1 MGKHI
6 VPAVFADW
14 TLAGGSVLAATMRA
28 VNCGSSIVGA
38 NILGTRPCA
47 TKAFACLPLFGAELC
62 GFGSGK

>member
-6 VPAVFADW
+6 VPAVLADW
-14 TLAGGSVLAATMRA
+14 TLAGGSVRAATLRA
-28 VNCGSSIVGA
+28 DNGGSSIVGA

-47 TKAFACLPLFGAELC
+47 AKAFARLGIFGVERC